1 MELIE
6 ETLKLSPLYFTLSQ
20 EEVNEL
26 IQKLSARL
34 VNTDNEDNKEST
46 IN

>member
-26 IQKLSARL
+26 IQKLSAGL
-34 VNTDNEDNKEST
+34 VSNVEDEEKSPLN
-46 IN
+46 

>member
-20 EEVNEL
+20 QEVNEL
-26 IQKLSARL
+26 IQKLSAGFVSSAEDEEESP
-34 VNTDNEDNKEST
+34 VN
-46 IN
+46 

>member
-20 EEVNEL
+20 QEVSEL
-26 IQKLSARL
+26 IQKLSAGFDSPSEEEEESP
-34 VNTDNEDNKEST
+34 VN
-46 IN
+46 

>member
-20 EEVNEL
+20 QEVNEL
-26 IQKLSARL
+26 IQKLSAGFVSTSEEDEEESP
-34 VNTDNEDNKEST
+34 VN
-46 IN
+46 